1 MSDLILVATNIK
13 IKVRKL
19 NFITSNLDGSQLICR
34 EICCFEQLARK
45 KYFAVKKENG

>member
-1 MSDLILVATNIK
+1 MVVYKPLFADA
-13 IKVRKL
+13 L